1 MHKDA
6 LGIPSQNNKNTH
18 WTCILDD
25 RKWQLKDKSNSMWT
39 TFKCLY
45 NFKISPLLPNP
56 KVKENERSTIGI
68 NPKSSNDAKEP
79 NKIE

>member
-25 RKWQLKDKSNSMWT
+25 RKWQLKDKTYQAN
-39 TFKCLY
+39 LQGPIV
-45 NFKISPLLPNP
+45 NF
-56 KVKENERSTIGI
+56 
-68 NPKSSNDAKEP
+68 
-79 NKIE
+79 